1 MLRRVQLLLPAL
13 LQIIVELDVGLP
25 PGVRVLLQVLV
36 PQAGQLLVIL
46 LLGDNVHIQKILQ
59 VSQFSLIRLLLGR
72 RRFFTGLRLDLLPL
86 LRISPPEGLQLLDF
100 IGVFLVA
107 LGPEFLGQLVDP
119 VHHRLVQV
127 NNRLGL
133 GLILRPQED
142 LMIYIV
148 QPLLQLLHGGRA
160 LVLRRLRLFGGGTSG
175 GPPAAPGP
183 GALAEH
189 AGCDAVIVLQG
200 FSGIRQR
207 LGRLPVLVSLSIV
220 ADAFG
225 QVVRVGPHGLVQLR
239 QCGKLVL
246 CGQGGGVDGVDFVRL
261 RRHNGVGGTL
271 RLIQRQ
277 GVLGPL
283 GGDVILE
290 GSVGQQVPVGRLHQ
304 ISGELWILLQQLDH
318 GIQLQVAGF
327 ILLLLRLGQQLIG
340 PLGLAKHAGQGR
352 QTVRRRVGGRPGILQ
367 GLGRLRRRRIVL
379 AVFLLQPGNLRRILL
394 LGGRQAVILALGGN
408 QRALSCR
415 ERRFLPRVA
424 RLYTVKLRIAF
435 FGLLQ

>member
-59 VSQFSLIRLLLGR
+59 VSQFSLIRLLVGR
-72 RRFFTGLRLDLLPL
+72 RRFFSGLRLDLLPF

-160 LVLRRLRLFGGGTSG
+160 LVLRRLRLFGGGTPG
-175 GPPAAPGP
+175 GTPAAPGP
-183 GALAEH
+183 GALAKH

-200 FSGIRQR
+200 FSGVRQR

-220 ADAFG
+220 ADALG
-225 QVVRVGPHGLVQLR
+225 QVVRVGPHGLV
-239 QCGKLVL
+239 
-246 CGQGGGVDGVDFVRL
+246 
-261 RRHNGVGGTL
+261 
-271 RLIQRQ
+271 
-277 GVLGPL
+277 
-283 GGDVILE
+283 
-290 GSVGQQVPVGRLHQ
+290 
-304 ISGELWILLQQLDH
+304 
-318 GIQLQVAGF
+318 
-327 ILLLLRLGQQLIG
+327 
-340 PLGLAKHAGQGR
+340 
-352 QTVRRRVGGRPGILQ
+352 
-367 GLGRLRRRRIVL
+367 
-379 AVFLLQPGNLRRILL
+379 
-394 LGGRQAVILALGGN
+394 
-408 QRALSCR
+408 
-415 ERRFLPRVA
+415 
-424 RLYTVKLRIAF
+424 
-435 FGLLQ
+435 